1 MVCEGKQ
8 VWPGTPS
15 ATGERI
21 PCSTQVPLGRACPLH
36 FPACPPRSLFLSS
49 LNPLSYFRRAQESR
63 QVCLPGRRSRQ
74 RRGSQLVN
82 QRQAKACSGTWLQGS
97 YSSRNSPLGFL
108 GLIFPA
114 LALLLQSL
122 WRYPAGAVRLGVA
135 HLPADRGQK
144 AWESVSLPR
153 LHARSGGCAPLR
165 WKLAGGGLLMALR
178 HFQQQVSPINLL
190 QEKRSGEGKAAAR
203 RWELGEP
210 QLPASCG
217 LGGAGSAPRGLLQVL
232 RALSLVL
239 CTALARPVLNTGQN
253 LRLKPPP
260 NWPRPELCGQD
271 PPLPPPAPFWSLSGP
286 VWDWSCSVLQEGICP
301 QMLKWA
307 FYWGQVLLH
316 GEQRGAWMWCWL
328 TLLHPKVPAGL
339 RALLQ
344 PERRGR
350 GRSWPQNAP
359 LGKGR
364 DGARESKQKRKW
376 LRATHRGDGGGRKRA
391 SQIPPLGHVGKE
403 GSEPAVRPYPCRDT
417 GGGASLPDSLLSVST
432 DQNLPGQWG
441 WDWGSPNFPAFS
453 KRNMLGPGLSPA
465 SP

>member
-1 MVCEGKQ
+1 MVCKGKQ
-8 VWPGTPS
+8 YLQVLLGTPS
-15 ATGERI
+15 PSGERI
-21 PCSTQVPLGRACPLH
+21 PCSTQVPLGRACPPH

-49 LNPLSYFRRAQESR
+49 LNPLSYFRQAQESR

-217 LGGAGSAPRGLLQVL
+217 LGEQDRPRGD
-232 RALSLVL
+232 
-239 CTALARPVLNTGQN
+239 C
-253 LRLKPPP
+253 
-260 NWPRPELCGQD
+260 
-271 PPLPPPAPFWSLSGP
+271 
-286 VWDWSCSVLQEGICP
+286 
-301 QMLKWA
+301 
-307 FYWGQVLLH
+307 
-316 GEQRGAWMWCWL
+316 
-328 TLLHPKVPAGL
+328 
-339 RALLQ
+339 
-344 PERRGR
+344 
-350 GRSWPQNAP
+350 
-359 LGKGR
+359 
-364 DGARESKQKRKW
+364 
-376 LRATHRGDGGGRKRA
+376 
-391 SQIPPLGHVGKE
+391 
-403 GSEPAVRPYPCRDT
+403 CRCC
-417 GGGASLPDSLLSVST
+417 
-432 DQNLPGQWG
+432 
-441 WDWGSPNFPAFS
+441 
-453 KRNMLGPGLSPA
+453 RH
-465 SP
+465 

>member
-1 MVCEGKQ
+1 MVCKGKQ
-8 VWPGTPS
+8 YLQVLLGTPS
-15 ATGERI
+15 PSGERI
-21 PCSTQVPLGRACPLH
+21 PCSTQVPLGRACPPH

-63 QVCLPGRRSRQ
+63 QVCLPGRWSRQ

-239 CTALARPVLNTGQN
+239 CTALA
-253 LRLKPPP
+253 
-260 NWPRPELCGQD
+260 
-271 PPLPPPAPFWSLSGP
+271 
-286 VWDWSCSVLQEGICP
+286 
-301 QMLKWA
+301 
-307 FYWGQVLLH
+307 
-316 GEQRGAWMWCWL
+316 
-328 TLLHPKVPAGL
+328 
-339 RALLQ
+339 
-344 PERRGR
+344 
-350 GRSWPQNAP
+350 
-359 LGKGR
+359 
-364 DGARESKQKRKW
+364 
-376 LRATHRGDGGGRKRA
+376 HRGIKPEA
-391 SQIPPLGHVGKE
+391 ETPPKLAT
-403 GSEPAVRPYPCRDT
+403 S
-417 GGGASLPDSLLSVST
+417 
-432 DQNLPGQWG
+432 
-441 WDWGSPNFPAFS
+441 
-453 KRNMLGPGLSPA
+453 
-465 SP
+465 